1 MRGLCLMGRKKRKK
15 PQSPPNAETSVAALP
30 AHAGVERAYPL
41 GGVSSSHEADVE
53 PESVD
58 GSSHLPATTLQAEED
73 TPAGTALEPGQDS
86 SAPETEATPAGGGWW
101 ARLFGQRQ
109 SRRES
114 MDSVVVEGHTAMMSD
129 AGSQSETEPSGVDT
143 TQETEGPPSG
153 NGSDRVAELEAELS
167 RLTEKLQQREKHLDS
182 LREQRNELHQQLR
195 QEQQEARERM
205 QSLEEELAR
214 SREPAVMAEA
224 RIRELEAELAQNRG
238 QAEAI
243 QQQSQQEREA
253 WEARLR
259 ELESELQRV
268 REALG
273 TTQAEVAAQQEEA
286 FRRLKEEK
294 RAVED
299 RVHALEAELN
309 QSRSTGEASG
319 QRAQE
324 LEAEFGCRRAEAEE
338 AHARLNAE
346 KAAAEA
352 KAAELQ
358 ARLQALEANRGE
370 QPVVEELRGKVEEL
384 NRLLSAREEERART
398 RGQSHE
404 VTQAQDA
411 ARRALT
417 QLRDL
422 EIALKQAEARATELQ
437 LEVNTHRKM
446 VEALQAERKQPAA
459 ASAAGR
465 RAAGADVSGE
475 KLAELYNQTVTPLT
489 VLVASADMLAMAH
502 NIDPSLRDTAV
513 EMKEQAQVLMDILQK
528 HTRPK

>member
-1 MRGLCLMGRKKRKK
+1 
-15 PQSPPNAETSVAALP
+15 
-30 AHAGVERAYPL
+30 
-41 GGVSSSHEADVE
+41 
-53 PESVD
+53 
-58 GSSHLPATTLQAEED
+58 
-73 TPAGTALEPGQDS
+73 
-86 SAPETEATPAGGGWW
+86 
-101 ARLFGQRQ
+101 
-109 SRRES
+109 

-153 NGSDRVAELEAELS
+153 NGSDRVAELEAELA

-195 QEQQEARERM
+195 QEQQEAREHM

-238 QAEAI
+238 QVEAV
-243 QQQSQQEREA
+243 QQQAQQEREA

-299 RVHALEAELN
+299 RVHALEEELN
-309 QSRSTGEASG
+309 QSRGTGEASAQG
-319 QRAQE
+319 VQE
-324 LEAEFGCRRAEAEE
+324 LEAELSRRRAEAEE
-338 AHARLNAE
+338 AQAQLNAE
-346 KAAAEA
+346 KVAAEA

-358 ARLQALEANRGE
+358 ARLQALEAGREEPPVGGELNR
-370 QPVVEELRGKVEEL
+370 QVEELSRQL
-384 NRLLSAREEERART
+384 AAREEELART
-398 RGQSHE
+398 RGHAQDVS
-404 VTQAQDA
+404 QAQEA

-422 EIALKQAEARATELQ
+422 ETALKQAEARATELQ

-459 ASAAGR
+459 PAAGR